1 MNEWIGGFV
10 ESNPEFSYPEH
21 DLSSLP
27 ILDNMANIGK
37 LQRQM
42 KVKWP
47 EFSWTPIVNNKK
59 KRYYQR
65 FANDISRIGYTSR
78 GRVYSIICPQ
88 QGTFIKNI
96 LNLNVEITVTGQR
109 GWVNEKPADKNYMAA
124 NLGVMGRVWFSPD
137 GNHCLIKK
145 IFEKLNH
152 KGLPF
157 DKCNA
162 IDVMTSSIGDP
173 ENFMFDLTQGESKHC
188 EFPPFTKHDDKAF
201 TVGHIDV
208 QINEIIKTGDSV
220 VDNFNQ
226 MVLDIFNILSHNM
239 LANKNILTWN
249 VWFTSPEIVDQK
261 EWAEH
266 AEKWRKSLNVDHKYP
281 DGDPSEVRD
290 FKGKVVNHTF
300 IDRLKIIQVVISYIF
315 KNKVTLVNSIVNES
329 DDLNDF
335 IKEILGKD
343 IKKFHNEKINLQGVD
358 DQIVFDE
365 HDNEIEILLNT
376 EIPNTNLSLFEYI
389 ESIN

>member
-1 MNEWIGGFV
+1 MNEWIGGFA
-10 ESNPEFSYPEH
+10 ESNPEFSYPKH

-42 KVKWP
+42 KVEWP
-47 EFSWTPIVNNKK
+47 EFSWTPNLTDKK

-109 GWVNEKPADKNYMAA
+109 GWVNEKPEDKNYMAA

-137 GNHCLIKK
+137 GNHGLFDKLFKK
-145 IFEKLNH
+145 LKN

-173 ENFMFDLTQGESKHC
+173 KKFMFDLSQGESKYC
-188 EFPPFTKHDDKAF
+188 EFPSFTKHDKAF

-220 VDNFNQ
+220 IDNFNQ
-226 MVLDIFNILSHNM
+226 MVLDIFNILSFNM
-239 LANKNILTWN
+239 LANKNVLTWN

-266 AEKWRKSLNVDHKYP
+266 AEKWRKSLNVDHRYP
-281 DGDPSEVRD
+281 DGAPSEVRN
-290 FKGKVVNHTF
+290 FNGKAVKHTF
-300 IDRLKIIQVVISYIF
+300 KDRLKIIKVVISYIF
-315 KNKVTLVNSIVNES
+315 KNKATFANFIEDES

-343 IKKFHNEKINLQGVD
+343 IKRIYKENINFQSINDQKED
-358 DQIVFDE
+358 DD
-365 HDNEIEILLNT
+365 HDKEIEILLNT
-376 EIPNTNLSLFEYI
+376 EIPNTKLSLFEYI
-389 ESIN
+389 ESIK